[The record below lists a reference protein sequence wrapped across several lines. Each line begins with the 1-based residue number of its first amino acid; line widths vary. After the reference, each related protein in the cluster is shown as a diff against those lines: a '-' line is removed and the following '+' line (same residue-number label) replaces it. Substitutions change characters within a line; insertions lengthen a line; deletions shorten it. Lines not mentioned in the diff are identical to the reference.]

1 MQQRLRILLVM
12 LAGFCACQPARAAEA
27 ADCLQAAAGAEQ
39 RYGIPDAL
47 LATIGRVETGRADSA
62 GALVPWPWAIDDA
75 GRGLIFADAASA
87 IAKLKRLQ
95 ARGAGPLDVGCFQ
108 VDLAYHPDAFATPE
122 DAFDPDSNADYAAR
136 FLRALYR
143 RLGNWPAAV
152 AAYHSA
158 NPAIGI
164 SYRDRVLALWRGH
177 VMPVEGFGMTIWTP
191 DLAASPAGAD
201 VAQGLPHIIV
211 PTQANQ

>member
-1 MQQRLRILLVM
+1 MRM
-12 LAGFCACQPARAAEA
+12 AEA
-27 ADCLQAAAGAEQ
+27 ADCLQAAARAER

-47 LATIGRVETGRADSA
+47 LAAIGRVETGRADPS
-62 GALVPWPWAIDDA
+62 GHLVPWPWAIDDA

-87 IAKLKRLQ
+87 VAKLKYLQ

-108 VDLAYHPDAFATPE
+108 VDLTYHPDAFATPE

-158 NPAIGI
+158 IPAIGT
-164 SYRDRVLALWRGH
+164 SYSNRVLALWHGQA
-177 VMPVEGFGMTIWTP
+177 MPAAQFGMTIWTP
-191 DLAASPAGAD
+191 DLAASPMESE
-201 VAQGLPHIIV
+201 VAEGLPHIIV
-211 PTQANQ
+211 PAQVNQ